1 MKTFIRLYCISQ
13 WTIIILAH
21 EHNFKPPRRVCVIS
35 VCNFE
40 ICRHECKISMA
51 IWYILRLWY
60 DKWSKKAFVFL
71 TTRKILM
78 INRMLSYF
86 LTFLACKSETI
97 IFITHFMPWNKKEI
111 KNSENYIEVSYQCLM
126 KFNLLDIFVRI
137 TKAIWKN

>member
-21 EHNFKPPRRVCVIS
+21 EHNFKPPRRVCVIL

-111 KNSENYIEVSYQCLM
+111 KNSESYIEVSYQCLM
-126 KFNLLDIFVRI
+126 KYTYLIFLYE
-137 TKAIWKN
+137 